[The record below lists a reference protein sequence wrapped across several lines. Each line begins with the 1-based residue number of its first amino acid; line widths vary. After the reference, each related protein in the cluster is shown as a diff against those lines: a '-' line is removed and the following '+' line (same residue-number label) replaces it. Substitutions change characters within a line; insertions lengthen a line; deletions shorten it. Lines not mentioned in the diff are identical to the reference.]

1 MDKIIFQTLYH
12 YLEKNNLFNKF
23 NYGFKRKSSCQHN
36 LSMLHN
42 VYENIDKNCDSLVLF
57 LDVVKAFDKV
67 DHKILLKKLNFLGLD
82 KNSFLWFK
90 NYL

>member
-1 MDKIIFQTLYH
+1 
-12 YLEKNNLFNKF
+12 
-23 NYGFKRKSSCQHN
+23 
-36 LSMLHN
+36 MLHN